1 MTFSGDQMFKKDKD
15 PAMLRSFKNAVFLDT
30 NEFFGERANATKIAL
45 KMSKNNFPI
54 LKGMQFFISPNFS
67 EKLIR

>member
-15 PAMLRSFKNAVFLDT
+15 PAMLWSFKNAVFLDT

-45 KMSKNNFPI
+45 KSQKIISLFWKECSFSFLQTFLKNW
-54 LKGMQFFISPNFS
+54 
-67 EKLIR
+67 